1 MRRPRRP
8 RVIPH
13 WRRFLR
19 YAWSVRLIL
28 IAGFLAGLQSILPL
42 LADVVPPRWLA
53 PLTFLT
59 VMAALVAQFIVQQKI
74 SGDDP

>member
-1 MRRPRRP
+1 MHKPRRP

-28 IAGFLAGLQSILPL
+28 IAGALAGLQSILPL
-42 LADVVPPRWLA
+42 IADVVPPRWLA
-53 PLTFLT
+53 PLTFAV
-59 VMAALVAQFIVQQKI
+59 VMGALVAQFIVQQKL
-74 SGDDP
+74 SGDE